1 VGLRRAGA
9 VAQLGIDAQRP
20 FQVGV
25 GVLVVAEPGV
35 GVPELPVGEGVGRP
49 VTEPLGG
56 GQGDLLGGD
65 PVVPVPQQIQ
75 EPPQR
80 PGDLPR
86 VGIKALLQRLS
97 RRGHQHLAL
106 GLEPGLGL
114 SDIAQALR
122 FHARLRRGQGDR
134 PAGGV
139 DQQRRRARGVQVVV
153 EHPCQSRSRPPES
166 PRRRAHQGRR

>member
-65 PVVPVPQQIQ
+65 PVVPVPQQI
-75 EPPQR
+75 
-80 PGDLPR
+80 
-86 VGIKALLQRLS
+86 
-97 RRGHQHLAL
+97 
-106 GLEPGLGL
+106 
-114 SDIAQALR
+114 
-122 FHARLRRGQGDR
+122 
-134 PAGGV
+134 
-139 DQQRRRARGVQVVV
+139 
-153 EHPCQSRSRPPES
+153 
-166 PRRRAHQGRR
+166 